1 MAYKTV
7 IGRENVESVIKGLYT
22 ETTHVIKE
30 KHTRF
35 NVKELP
41 VGTKVTLVHRRELVT
56 GEVVSINSD
65 RIIIKIES
73 MNLSLDT
80 DVHGAFCAE
89 LTKK

>member
-7 IGRENVESVIKGLYT
+7 IGRENVDSEIKGLYT

-35 NVKELP
+35 NVEKLP
-41 VGTKVTLVHRRELVT
+41 VGTIITLVHRGELVT
-56 GEVVSINSD
+56 GEVVSINPD
-65 RIIIKIES
+65 RISILIES
-73 MNLSLDT
+73 MSVTVDI
-80 DVHGAFCAE
+80 DVHSAFCAE